1 MSPPQDTDIQGKEPE
16 KTTKDNNAAPSLL
29 ADMPG
34 SVAEHGTE
42 HNGLHRQ
49 LENRQI
55 QLIAIGGSIGTA
67 LFVSIGE
74 GLSQGGPGSLLI
86 AYSIYCVMLSLVN
99 NCIAEMTIYMPL
111 SGSFIRLAG
120 KWVDEAFGF
129 MAGWNFY
136 FYEALLVPFE
146 ITALNL
152 VLSFWRD
159 DIPIAAVS
167 VACIVLYALLNILA
181 VKAYGESEFWLSS
194 GKVVLIL
201 ILFFFTFVTMVGG
214 NPQSDTY
221 GFRYWNDPGSFA
233 THSSS
238 GSLGRFEG
246 FLAALWSACFTCV
259 GPEYVSVVAAEAKFP
274 RTYIKTAFKTVYYR
288 FIVFFIGGALCS
300 GIVVAYNDP
309 TLVQAVTGEGSGT
322 AAASPYVIAMRNLEI
337 QALPHLINALLVTTI
352 FSAGNTY
359 TYCATRTLY
368 GLALDG
374 RAPRIFTKCTKQGVP
389 IYCFAVTMLI
399 ACLSFLQL
407 SSNSS
412 QVLSWLIN
420 LTTAAG
426 IIDYIVMCVTYIWF
440 YRACIAQG
448 FDRST
453 LPYTG
458 YFQPWCGYIGLVWM
472 VLVVTCYGYESFT
485 PWDVTSFFTHY
496 TMIIVGAVLYTGWKL
511 LKKTRLL
518 RPHELD
524 LYWEAPQITAYEEA
538 LSLREPVTT
547 FWGEVFSF
555 LRRDKGRNVPGE
567 AVSA

>member
-1 MSPPQDTDIQGKEPE
+1 MAPLRDIQIPGNEPE
-16 KTTKDNNAAPSLL
+16 KVPKDNNAAPSIL
-29 ADMPG
+29 ADTPDTTT
-34 SVAEHGTE
+34 SNGTE
-42 HNGLHRQ
+42 YNGLHRR

-74 GLSQGGPGSLLI
+74 GLSQGGPGNLLL
-86 AYSIYCVMLSLVN
+86 AYAIYSFMLSLVN
-99 NCIAEMTIYMPL
+99 NGIAEMTIYMPI

-152 VLSFWRD
+152 VLGFWRD

-194 GKVVLIL
+194 GKVILIL

-214 NPQSDTY
+214 NPQHDAY
-221 GFRYWNDPGSFA
+221 GFRYWNSPGSFA
-233 THSSS
+233 EHHST
-238 GSLGRFEG
+238 GTLGRFEG
-246 FLAALWSACFTCV
+246 FLAALWSASFTCV
-259 GPEYVSVVAAEAKFP
+259 GPEYVSVVAAEAKYP

-288 FIVFFIGGALCS
+288 FVMFFIGGALCA

-309 TLVQAVTGEGSGT
+309 ALIQAVTGEGSGS

-337 QALPHLINALLVTTI
+337 QVLPHLINALLVTTI

-368 GLALDG
+368 GLALDN
-374 RAPRIFTKCTKQGVP
+374 RAPKIFTRCTKQGIP

-420 LTTAAG
+420 ITTAAG
-426 IIDYIVMCVTYIWF
+426 IIDYIVMCITYIWF
-440 YRACIAQG
+440 YRGCIAQG
-448 FDRST
+448 FDRNT
-453 LPYTG
+453 LPYKG
-458 YFQPWCGYIGLVWM
+458 YFQPYCAYIGLAWM
-472 VLVVTCYGYESFT
+472 ILIVTCYGYESFT
-485 PWDVTSFFTHY
+485 PWDITSFFTHY
-496 TMIIVGAVLYTGWKL
+496 TMIIVDIVLFGAWKVVKRSKVLD
-511 LKKTRLL
+511 
-518 RPHELD
+518 PQQLD
-524 LYWEAPQITAYEEA
+524 LYWEAPTVTAYEEA
-538 LSLREPVTT
+538 LKLREPVRT
-547 FWGEVFSF
+547 FWGEMFAF
-555 LRRDKGRNVPGE
+555 LKIKKEGRVDGGDE
-567 AVSA
+567 VA